1 MLLQEQIIWWS
12 EGDKQ
17 TSRDFMFVDKHQHL
31 DIEIKNILQ
40 HL

>member
-17 TSRDFMFVDKHQHL
+17 TSRDFMFVDKHHYL
-31 DIEIKNILQ
+31 VIVIKNNLQ